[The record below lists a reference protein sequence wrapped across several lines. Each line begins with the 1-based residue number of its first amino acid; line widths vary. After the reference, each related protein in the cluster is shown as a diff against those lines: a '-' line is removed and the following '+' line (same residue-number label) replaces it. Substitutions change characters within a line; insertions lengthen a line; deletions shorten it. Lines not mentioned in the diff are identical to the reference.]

1 MEYSWLTH
9 ILKEQVK
16 RVKFKEFEKERKI
29 NVYKFQLY
37 TMQATFRTV
46 QIPVLIFKVIKC
58 WNITDLIMKN
68 SKTLDSYD
76 NIIQLIRYNSFPP
89 PPTLSGTL
97 GNKIQPH
104 FLSVGKDCYYKN
116 ICSILIIKC
125 FHIPNLEFYIF
136 H

>member
-46 QIPVLIFKVIKC
+46 QIPVLIFKGIKC

-76 NIIQLIRYNSFPP
+76 NIIQLIRYNSFSPP
-89 PPTLSGTL
+89 PNYQERLEIISYHLLYLEEKT
-97 GNKIQPH
+97 
-104 FLSVGKDCYYKN
+104 V
-116 ICSILIIKC
+116 IIK
-125 FHIPNLEFYIF
+125 IF
-136 H
+136 VLYWSSNVSTYQT